1 MRTIMKTGVVAT
13 LAVALSL
20 GGAVGAYATDEA
32 PVTEPALVAV
42 ADEAAPT
49 NTIDETAAEPVV
61 NETEAV
67 SADIAAQPETFAEEP
82 APTVQA
88 EIVEAIPT
96 AEAEADEPILIPWP
110 AIVFWVTED
119 TVRTYHYVEVDGVRV
134 DPGSAVAIGNYTA
147 RFIPAPGNTHVLV
160 LPNDG
165 YTFREGVPGFGGQR
179 YPQDGQVKIIP
190 PVVDPGP
197 NPGPVYGS
205 WSEWSTEQP
214 SCTVPTVT
222 QTKTRSVTTYKLV
235 DNQWVVDQVSSEN
248 KTREVT
254 LSEADAKKCSS
265 AQPDPKVEQQLDE
278 EQLDCEGVF
287 TRERTLTTPYV
298 WKDKKGKW
306 VLGETVVGE
315 WGRWFKV
322 RDLTSDEK
330 AQLGEE
336 CDCEEPQEPT
346 NPEEPTVP
354 TPTPTLPA
362 PPVADV
368 PPSDGGTVVTASVNT
383 ERSDRLAYTGGTAEA
398 AWLLWGSLGMLIVG
412 GGLVV
417 ARRKASQ
424 H

>member
-1 MRTIMKTGVVAT
+1 MRTILKTGVVAA

-32 PVTEPALVAV
+32 PVTEPALVVV

-49 NTIDETAAEPVV
+49 DTIDETAAE
-61 NETEAV
+61 TEAV
-67 SADIAAQPETFAEEP
+67 VVTDAVSVDIAAQPETFAEEP

-197 NPGPVYGS
+197 NPGPTNGDWGP
-205 WSEWSTEQP
+205 WSDEQP
-214 SCTVPTVT
+214 SCESPVVT
-222 QTKTRSVTTYKLV
+222 QTRTRPVTTFKLV
-235 DNQWVVDQVSSEN
+235 DNQWVVDQVTFEPD
-248 KTREVT
+248 TPREVT

-322 RDLTSDEK
+322 RDLTDVEK

-336 CDCEEPQEPT
+336 CDCEEPQ
-346 NPEEPTVP
+346 EPTVP

-383 ERSDRLAYTGGTAEA
+383 ERSDRLAYTGGTGEA
-398 AWLLWGSLGMLIVG
+398 AWLLWASLGMLIVG